1 MPRRF
6 FLRVVA
12 CFLLLLATTLT
23 TGGCAV
29 PIKPTE
35 PLTTYEVGRLAI
47 SVPKSMKPL
56 ITETKYRW
64 DSRTPHNKSYVLGY
78 PITLWEQ
85 PYAAHY
91 NEDAEMA
98 AAIAAVRKEAAE
110 DLVLEW
116 DVSRLFGLPAYF
128 LCYEYDGPIY
138 KFHIIMQ
145 SAPCLLH
152 LEGEHSYRWPAKP
165 EKNAETE
172 GVLQALAALYA
183 KYRPGHQTRSGNVFY
198 TFFGEIVGNTA
209 NHNETMMV
217 SFKNATS
224 RVNVTTNAFAIGSE
238 EEQEAEVARLVQNG
252 MPRNR
257 MRRAP
262 HFGRGLESIEA
273 YGDYGLTSWE
283 YYAPNTDPQRPS
295 IELSVIGD
303 AKDMSQLLGI
313 REVMLEQL
321 RLVQEA
327 RQ

>member
-64 DSRTPHNKSYVLGY
+64 DSRTPHNEEYVLGY

-128 LCYEYDGPIY
+128 LCYKYDGARYSYHVILRTN
-138 KFHIIMQ
+138 
-145 SAPCLLH
+145 PCILH
-152 LEGEHSYRWPAKP
+152 LEGYRSYARPAKP

-209 NHNETMMV
+209 NHNETMEA
-217 SFKNATS
+217 SFKNATG
-224 RVNVTTNAFAIGSE
+224 RVNVNTDALAVSSE
-238 EEQEAEVARLVQNG
+238 DEQEARVARLVQNG

-313 REVMLEQL
+313 REVVLEQL